1 MGTLTPKIA
10 VSSKFT
16 FAQEMF
22 LVQFLVAG
30 TAVHGRFVIKSFVF
44 LFGQRVAAQV
54 LGQKTTRVAFVV
66 CGLVGGGLFA
76 FPSSFVGH
84 FFFLHATRPINTCCR
99 TRWTSGDDVA
109 VARTL
114 LHWPPLLK
122 LSSNVHTRSTEIKG
136 CLRPVKAKTTS
147 RPTKIS
153 MILKMPCHAKTNQ
166 RYQHPPSRHPPP
178 K

>member
-10 VSSKFT
+10 VSGKFT

-30 TAVHGRFVIKSFVF
+30 TAVHGRFVVKSFVF

-84 FFFLHATRPINTCCR
+84 VLLFYTLPDKHLLVR
-99 TRWTSGDDVA
+99 TSGRVVMMLA
-109 VARTL
+109 WRGLCTL
-114 LHWPPLLK
+114 APF
-122 LSSNVHTRSTEIKG
+122 N
-136 CLRPVKAKTTS
+136 
-147 RPTKIS
+147 
-153 MILKMPCHAKTNQ
+153 
-166 RYQHPPSRHPPP
+166 
-178 K
+178 

>member
-10 VSSKFT
+10 VSGKFT

-30 TAVHGRFVIKSFVF
+30 TAVHGRFVVKSFVF

-84 FFFLHATRPINTCCR
+84 VFFLHATPRKIL
-99 TRWTSGDDVA
+99 V
-109 VARTL
+109 VVHARDEWRVVFWL
-114 LHWPPLLK
+114 WRGLWPWPPLSIDNFTL
-122 LSSNVHTRSTEIKG
+122 VHG
-136 CLRPVKAKTTS
+136 D
-147 RPTKIS
+147 
-153 MILKMPCHAKTNQ
+153 
-166 RYQHPPSRHPPP
+166 
-178 K
+178 

>member
-10 VSSKFT
+10 VSGKFT

-30 TAVHGRFVIKSFVF
+30 TAVHGRFVVKSFVF

-84 FFFLHATRPINTCCR
+84 VVFFTRYTPDKHLLVR
-99 TRWTSGDDVA
+99 DEWTSGDDGVQW
-109 VARTL
+109 RGCGRGL
-114 LHWPPLLK
+114 CIGPP
-122 LSSNVHTRSTEIKG
+122 
-136 CLRPVKAKTTS
+136 
-147 RPTKIS
+147 
-153 MILKMPCHAKTNQ
+153 
-166 RYQHPPSRHPPP
+166 
-178 K
+178 

>member
-1 MGTLTPKIA
+1 MVGFVHFPMGTLTPKIA

-30 TAVHGRFVIKSFVF
+30 TAVHGRFVVKSFVF

-84 FFFLHATRPINTCCR
+84 VFFFYKVHARQ
-99 TRWTSGDDVA
+99 
-109 VARTL
+109 TL
-114 LHWPPLLK
+114 
-122 LSSNVHTRSTEIKG
+122 S
-136 CLRPVKAKTTS
+136 
-147 RPTKIS
+147 
-153 MILKMPCHAKTNQ
+153 
-166 RYQHPPSRHPPP
+166 
-178 K
+178 

>member
-10 VSSKFT
+10 VSGKFT

-30 TAVHGRFVIKSFVF
+30 TAVHGRFVVKSFVF

-84 FFFLHATRPINTCCR
+84 TFFFTRYAPDKHLLSY
-99 TRWTSGDDVA
+99 TRATSGE
-109 VARTL
+109 
-114 LHWPPLLK
+114 W
-122 LSSNVHTRSTEIKG
+122 
-136 CLRPVKAKTTS
+136 
-147 RPTKIS
+147 
-153 MILKMPCHAKTNQ
+153 
-166 RYQHPPSRHPPP
+166 
-178 K
+178 

>member
-10 VSSKFT
+10 VSGKFT

-30 TAVHGRFVIKSFVF
+30 TAVHGRFVVKSFVF

-84 FFFLHATRPINTCCR
+84 VVFFTRYTPDKHLLSYTHE
-99 TRWTSGDDVA
+99 WTSGDDVA

-114 LHWPPLLK
+114 HWPPFPLVYRQT
-122 LSSNVHTRSTEIKG
+122 STQAQVHG
-136 CLRPVKAKTTS
+136 D
-147 RPTKIS
+147 
-153 MILKMPCHAKTNQ
+153 
-166 RYQHPPSRHPPP
+166 
-178 K
+178 

>member
-1 MGTLTPKIA
+1 MVGFVHFPMGTLTPKIA
-10 VSSKFT
+10 VSGKFT

-30 TAVHGRFVIKSFVF
+30 TAVHGRFVVKSFVF

-84 FFFLHATRPINTCCR
+84 VLFFPRYTLDKHLLYA
-99 TRWTSGDDVA
+99 TSGVDEWWMMWLA

-114 LHWPPLLK
+114 PEIGPL
-122 LSSNVHTRSTEIKG
+122 
-136 CLRPVKAKTTS
+136 
-147 RPTKIS
+147 
-153 MILKMPCHAKTNQ
+153 
-166 RYQHPPSRHPPP
+166 
-178 K
+178 